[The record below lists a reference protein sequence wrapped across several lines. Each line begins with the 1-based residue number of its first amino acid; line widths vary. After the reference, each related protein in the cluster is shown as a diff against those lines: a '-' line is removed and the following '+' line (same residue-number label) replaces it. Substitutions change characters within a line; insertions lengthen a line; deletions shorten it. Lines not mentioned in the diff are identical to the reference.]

1 MNPGRLDSLI
11 VRIHQLLGVPLS
23 IWFIL
28 RSRRIHPS
36 YRMSLARRA
45 RLGLRVFR
53 NTRQIPTA
61 TSYKCHLAM
70 ALKILETPPEVAGD
84 VVECGTWKGCT
95 AANLSLVCRITGRR
109 LKVLDSFEG
118 LPEGVEG
125 DRQAPSYRP
134 GDYHG
139 TIDEVR
145 ANLRR
150 YGCIDV
156 CDLVPG
162 WFEDTLPSL
171 EGPILLAYVDVD
183 LEASLDTC
191 VRRLWPRL
199 VEDGYIFID
208 EYLSLDYCA
217 LFFSERWW
225 RENFDRT
232 PPGLIGSGAGLPL
245 GEHYIGPWE
254 ERADHP
260 AQRPSGGAYTRKSF
274 SGHWAFYPGDGE
286 TRLEEGT
293 G

>member
-1 MNPGRLDSLI
+1 VNAGRLDNLI

-28 RSRRIHPS
+28 CSRRIHPS
-36 YRMSLARRA
+36 YRMSLAQRA

-70 ALKILETPPEVAGD
+70 ALKILEAPPDVAGD
-84 VVECGTWKGCT
+84 IVECGTWKGCT

-171 EGPILLAYVDVD
+171 DGPILLAYIDVD

-191 VRRLWPRL
+191 VRQLWPRL

-245 GEHYIGPWE
+245 GEYYIGPWE
-254 ERADHP
+254 ERDDHP
-260 AQRPSGGAYTRKSF
+260 VQRPSGGAYTRKSF
-274 SGHWAFYPGDGE
+274 SGHWAFYPGGGE
-286 TRLEEGT
+286 SEKGSAE
-293 G
+293 